1 MAGNINYSLNKND
14 FYKILVGGITYFI
27 PYYYALIIISV
38 LYIAYIKYK
47 KYIFSDRNKEYQ
59 VEEDTI
65 HYFKSITLGSP
76 FNILSLS
83 EQYKDNDKY
92 IGLSDFS
99 YLYIVIAYSITFMI
113 ILEGLIRN
121 LLYSIYVNIIQVNI
135 NNNPYNNVNCVQKI
149 SDSSY
154 LSTIANYSGIMS
166 ISFIFL
172 VPFCIPYLIKFLKY
186 DNYDIKKNVWL
197 PYCILFLVFFPIVM
211 VILSKASFYKKLEI
225 FSSLNKFV
233 ETKDYNFIK
242 FISNNFSFRYFS
254 YLIYI
259 FIVVTYCIY
268 KFIFADFKYS
278 FKKKI
283 AVYILIALILFVFLP
298 AVILFFSFANIFAN
312 NYKDNLDRKNIVEG
326 INKNGVSSL
335 YELLIKYNY
344 PCFFK

>member
-1 MAGNINYSLNKND
+1 MPGNINYSLNKNN
-14 FYKILVGGITYFI
+14 FYEILVGGIIYFI

-59 VEEDTI
+59 VEEESIYFFKTI
-65 HYFKSITLGSP
+65 TFSSP

-83 EQYKDNDKY
+83 ENYKDKDKY
-92 IGLSDFS
+92 VGLSEFS
-99 YLYIVIAYSITFMI
+99 YLYIVIAYTITFMI

-121 LLYSIYVNIIQVNI
+121 FLYSIYVNIIQVNT

-149 SDSSY
+149 ADSSY
-154 LSTIANYSGIMS
+154 LSTVANYTGVMS

-172 VPFCIPYLIKFLKY
+172 VPFCIPYLVRFLKY
-186 DNYDIKKNVWL
+186 DNYDIKKSIWL
-197 PYCILFLVFFPIVM
+197 PYGILFLVFFPIIM
-211 VILSKASFYKKLEI
+211 VVISKASFYKRLEI

-233 ETKDYNFIK
+233 ESKDYNFIK
-242 FISNNFSFRYFS
+242 FISDNFSFRYFS
-254 YLIYI
+254 YVLYI
-259 FIVVTYCIY
+259 FIIVSYCIY
-268 KFIFADFKYS
+268 KFIFADFKYT

-283 AVYILIALILFVFLP
+283 VVYILIALILFVFLP
-298 AVILFFSFANIFAN
+298 IIILFFSFANIFAN
-312 NYKDNLDRKNIVEG
+312 NYKDNLNRKDIVNG

-335 YELLIKYNY
+335 YELLVKYNY